1 MRHAGVSTVYNHLE
15 GSSLHIMT
23 GHVYSLRFLYATAVL
38 LGVSSLVS
46 LARAQAVSDT
56 PQQANERIKEMS
68 AAAAKS
74 GPHDY
79 IIGNGDIIDF
89 EVFDVPELSREV
101 RVGQS
106 GTIGIPMV
114 PVRLHVAG
122 LTETQS
128 EQKIAEVLEAN
139 GLVSNPAVTVSVKD
153 HKSKP
158 ITIVGAVIHPMV
170 YQADRQVTLLE
181 VLAEAGGIANDAGD
195 SVIITRP
202 ASAQFVDISEP
213 PPIGPQEAI
222 ATGNSAVSS
231 SEPPSLDP
239 PASQTVPPPPPPA
252 PTATTSA
259 APTSKTAAAPARPSN
274 TITVNLDDLVETGDM
289 ANNIILQAGDV
300 VTVPHAGI
308 VYVMGAVT
316 KSGGYV
322 LANDRSE
329 VSALKILALAGGMT
343 QTAKSDQAVIIRKND
358 QGQQV
363 SVVVDLKKVLKRE
376 AEDVQLFPS
385 DILYV
390 PDSKAKAALL
400 RAAEIGIVLGTGIAL
415 YRVAYH

>member
-1 MRHAGVSTVYNHLE
+1 MLLGHA
-15 GSSLHIMT
+15 
-23 GHVYSLRFLYATAVL
+23 YSLRYLCFASAVL
-38 LGVSSLVS
+38 GTSL
-46 LARAQAVSDT
+46 LASATRAQSVADT
-56 PQQANERIKEMS
+56 PQQANERIKQMS

-79 IIGNGDIIDF
+79 IIGNGDVIDF
-89 EVFDVPELSREV
+89 EVFEVPELSREV

-106 GTIGIPMV
+106 GTIGIPLV

-122 LTETQS
+122 LTETQA
-128 EQKIAEVLEAN
+128 EQKIAEVLESN

-158 ITIVGAVIHPMV
+158 ITIVGAVAHPMV

-195 SVIITRP
+195 SVLVTRP
-202 ASAQFVDISEP
+202 AAAQFVDITDAP
-213 PPIGPQEAI
+213 LIGPQDAI
-222 ATGNSAVSS
+222 ATGNSVAAN
-231 SEPPSLDP
+231 SEPPSLDTT
-239 PASQTVPPPPPPA
+239 PAVQTVQPVPSPA
-252 PTATTSA
+252 ATNSASA
-259 APTSKTAAAPARPSN
+259 AGKTGTTPARPSN

-308 VYVMGAVT
+308 IYVMGAVT
-316 KSGGYV
+316 RSGGYV
-322 LANDRSE
+322 LANDRSQ

-343 QTAKSDQAVIIRKND
+343 RTAKSDQALIIRTND

-363 SVVVDLKKVLKRE
+363 SVILDLKKILKRE

-390 PDSKAKAALL
+390 PDSATKAALL
-400 RAAEIGIVLGTGIAL
+400 RAAEIGIAIGTGVAL